1 MFLRSLQGS
10 IVHVATSLFTLRY
23 THTRAR
29 AQLQECVRLAEIE
42 GPDNIH
48 KKKEKKKNGAIE
60 KKEGENNRRA
70 RTKRERF
77 VPLKKIYA

>member
-1 MFLRSLQGS
+1 M
-10 IVHVATSLFTLRY
+10 
-23 THTRAR
+23 
-29 AQLQECVRLAEIE
+29 RLAEIE